1 MNRLSL
7 SGFAAALSAVSL
19 VLLTLP
25 LQAHAALY
33 GDFASP
39 GGAVT
44 FRNVAD
50 LNGLFGVP
58 TVTNN
63 ELHFSPDAFEADC
76 ASSATCPPTPA
87 SATDTLTFLVDVAA
101 GFYIP
106 RIILEEQGSTLI
118 DDAGLPAGFA
128 ATTVVANV
136 FVDILELDGV
146 SVSGINAN
154 ASMNFTSLG
163 TYATNEE
170 GNGTHLW
177 SGNLFLNMD
186 NFIAAAGQ
194 VGRATLVEISLANTL
209 TAYAENGAVAFIEKN
224 DINGLA
230 VKLVPEPGTG
240 LLMGLGLAGLAAS
253 RRRHL

>member
-7 SGFAAALSAVSL
+7 SGIAAALAAVSL

-58 TVTNN
+58 TVVSN

-76 ASSATCPPTPA
+76 ASAATCPPTPA
-87 SATDTLTFLVDVAA
+87 STTDTLTFLVDVAS

-118 DDAGLPAGFA
+118 AMRKAPIVDRKLSSVQPALP
-128 ATTVVANV
+128 
-136 FVDILELDGV
+136 E
-146 SVSGINAN
+146 
-154 ASMNFTSLG
+154 
-163 TYATNEE
+163 
-170 GNGTHLW
+170 
-177 SGNLFLNMD
+177 
-186 NFIAAAGQ
+186 
-194 VGRATLVEISLANTL
+194 
-209 TAYAENGAVAFIEKN
+209 
-224 DINGLA
+224 
-230 VKLVPEPGTG
+230 
-240 LLMGLGLAGLAAS
+240 
-253 RRRHL
+253 